1 MGNKS
6 NRMKRRSTSKRGKK
20 NHMISSKL
28 GIVTRSQSQSM
39 TMVKTPETHV
49 VKALNAI
56 IAGKPKNRLRKKMI
70 SIGEI
75 EIPMRK
81 LSCQEYYSLLGF
93 TNNVNRENGI
103 IICGIEG
110 LDP

>member
-1 MGNKS
+1 
-6 NRMKRRSTSKRGKK
+6 
-20 NHMISSKL
+20 MISSKL

-81 LSCQEYYSLLGF
+81 LSFQEYYSLLGL
-93 TNNVNRENGI
+93 TNDVNRENGI

-110 LDP
+110 LVS